1 MKLLLSLKNKK
12 LTAAEYAREFYTFAD
27 FSMGVGVRVLVVI
40 MAKVATKN
48 RFVKFVLKYSI
59 QPSAY
64 VF

>member
-1 MKLLLSLKNKK
+1 MKLLLSLQKKK
-12 LTAAEYAREFYTFAD
+12 LTAAKYAREFYTFAD

-59 QPSAY
+59 QSSAY